1 MTRKNKQSKILLRIL
16 YSLLAIF
23 IVFNILA
30 AIQAYA
36 MTHYVNKT
44 EKEAS
49 EQGIISMLFTGI
61 DIARPV
67 SDILPARPYT
77 TVQIPAEGD
86 NTMEAWII
94 KTDSVSKGVFLLFHG
109 YTDHAESMLHEAY
122 PLLDMGYDVV
132 IPNFRGSGNS
142 YSNQTT
148 IGYLEAANV
157 KQVYDYAEKELKP
170 KSISLLGMS
179 MGAAAITKAM
189 HDYQLSVKCV
199 ILEAPY
205 GRMFDAVGVRIGK
218 VPVVGT
224 PLSYLMTF
232 WGGAVNG
239 FNAFSMNPDQFVK
252 DIKVPT
258 LLLYG
263 GKDQHIPVDES
274 MRIYNNIGSD
284 IKEQHMFADATHE
297 SYPRTW
303 LNEWKTT
310 VSDFLSNKV
319 EKQ

>member
-1 MTRKNKQSKILLRIL
+1 MAKKSKSKKILLQLL
-16 YSLLAIF
+16 YTLIIVF

-36 MTHYVNKT
+36 MTHYANKT
-44 EKEAS
+44 EKET
-49 EQGIISMLFTGI
+49 EDQGIVSMLFTGM
-61 DIARPV
+61 DVARPM
-67 SDILPARPYT
+67 SDILPARPYS
-77 TVQIPAEGD
+77 TVQIPAEDD

-94 KTDSVSKGVFLLFHG
+94 KTDSVSKGLFLLFHG
-109 YTDHAESMLHEAY
+109 YTDHAQTMLHEAY
-122 PLLDMGYDVV
+122 PLLDMGYDVL
-132 IPNFRGSGNS
+132 IPNFRGSGHS
-142 YSNQTT
+142 YSDQTT

-170 KSISLLGMS
+170 SSISLVGMS

-189 HDYQLSVKCV
+189 HDYQLNVKCI

-205 GRMFDAVGVRIGK
+205 GRMFDAVGVRVGK
-218 VPVVGT
+218 IPAVGT
-224 PLSYLMTF
+224 PLTYLMTF

-239 FNAFSMNPDQFVK
+239 FNAFSMNPDEFVK

-274 MRIYNNIGSD
+274 MRIFNNIGSEVKD
-284 IKEQHMFADATHE
+284 RHMFAEATHE

-303 LNEWKTT
+303 LNEWKT
-310 VSDFLSNKV
+310 VVGDFLYNKV
-319 EKQ
+319 EK